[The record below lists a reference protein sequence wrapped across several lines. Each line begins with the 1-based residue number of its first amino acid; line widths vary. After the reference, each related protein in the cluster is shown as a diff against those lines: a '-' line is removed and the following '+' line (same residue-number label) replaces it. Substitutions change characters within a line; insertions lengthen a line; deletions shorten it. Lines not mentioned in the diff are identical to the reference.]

1 MAVHSGVPVAFIKNQ
16 GARIYWDEQGQGAP
30 LLLIMGLGYPSY
42 LWHRTRPALA
52 AKYRTIA
59 LDNRG
64 SGQSD
69 VPEGP
74 YSIALMASDAAAV
87 LDAAGVESAHVFG
100 LSMGGMIAQEFALQ
114 YPKRVRSLI
123 LGCTACGGP
132 NAVRAEAEVT
142 KILMARG
149 VPPEEAALAMRP
161 YIYDA
166 GTPVERIEEDMAIR
180 RQWFPRPQGFLAQ
193 LQAILAWEAYSR
205 LPQITA
211 PTLVIH
217 GESDQLVPP
226 GNGKLIA
233 SRIPGAKLVLLPKAS
248 HIFATDQ
255 TEAAHRAILEFLAG
269 QANSIPV
276 TETRAKIDPGERNNP
291 QADYN

>member
-1 MAVHSGVPVAFIKNQ
+1 MAFVENR
-16 GARIYWDEQGQGAP
+16 GARIYWDEQGEGDP

-42 LWHRTRPALA
+42 LWHRTRPTLA
-52 AKYRTIA
+52 ARYRTIA

-64 SGQSD
+64 SGRSD

-74 YSIALMASDAAAV
+74 YTMPLMASDAAAV
-87 LDAAGVESAHVFG
+87 LDAAGVDSAHVFG

-114 YPKRVRSLI
+114 YPGRVRSLI
-123 LGCTACGGP
+123 LGCTASGGP

-142 KILMARG
+142 RILMAREMS
-149 VPPEEAALAMRP
+149 PEEAALAMRP

-166 GTPVERIEEDMAIR
+166 GTPVERIEQDMTIR
-180 RQWFPRPQGFLAQ
+180 RQWFPRPQGFVAQ
-193 LQAILAWEAYSR
+193 LQAIIAWEAYSR

-217 GESDQLVPP
+217 GETDKLVPP

-233 SRIPGAKLVLLPKAS
+233 SRIPGSTLVLLPNAS
-248 HIFATDQ
+248 HIFTTDQ
-255 TEAAHRAILEFLAG
+255 TETAHRAILEFLAG
-269 QANSIPV
+269 QS
-276 TETRAKIDPGERNNP
+276 ESRAVAAESSAPHSS
-291 QADYN
+291 